1 MLHLRSVPSYPSWL
15 ARLRSELLPWNQGMD
30 EEVTTTGP
38 LKRSGVPRLT
48 AVFFLSTTHLLM
60 RVLVLTTVV
69 PIHMPSYY
77 SMISLLRGE

>member
-1 MLHLRSVPSYPSWL
+1 MHIHNECVDHGYWSFEGVFIGMLHLRSVPSYPSWL

-48 AVFFLSTTHLLM
+48 ASFFFS
-60 RVLVLTTVV
+60 RQLTF
-69 PIHMPSYY
+69 
-77 SMISLLRGE
+77 